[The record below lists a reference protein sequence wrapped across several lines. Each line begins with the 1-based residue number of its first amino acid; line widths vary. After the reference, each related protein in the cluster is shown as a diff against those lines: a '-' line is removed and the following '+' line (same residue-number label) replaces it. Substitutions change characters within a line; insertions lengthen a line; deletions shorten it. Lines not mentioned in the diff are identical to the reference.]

1 MYARLPGDSKIWVDP
16 STLAKV
22 LCLIGYAFTWLV
34 ICAAFVVGIRGHSIS
49 IRAFYFSEYERHA
62 YNIGVNLLTTVCN
75 ETMGYIHTVSLRW
88 ALFNEG
94 KLEFNSNLRL
104 WSHARSSPANSRIAN
119 LICFLGV
126 VVSYS
131 SGSIWLMQYDKDDN
145 VSGKQ
150 GCQAIVVPQACIA
163 YGIGLLM
170 QAIVVSFSIPSALRA
185 PTFSCSPLDTAAA
198 TVVHGMLQRRPGRCM
213 MGLDQ
218 HKVAATPSRAVK
230 RQKSLSTSHRAVQG
244 VVYAAWAFVLLAI
257 AWLAINAALVGHYPI
272 GSIKAGFF
280 KGTLNIKP
288 SSFNIYRGRWIPEW
302 AVVSE
307 SESDRFSPLVFAWV
321 FSFVTALQIPLTLMT
336 HLGELVVNS
345 HRDESTWRKAA
356 RQEGLRR
363 ESANP
368 IAAIITSG
376 SALALFSFKAV
387 IHAQFSDAV
396 SIVFREF
403 ITMRTSGILGLA
415 IGSALLSV
423 FLTVLSIYGRKGPQP
438 STFGHLQTLV
448 DLIDEWPEKGNQQMY
463 WGHKTGGAVTP
474 MKEEEY
480 NFAGISI
487 TPPAQNIRI
496 GELYS

>member
-1 MYARLPGDSKIWVDP
+1 MMYARLPGDSKIWVDP

-22 LCLIGYAFTWLV
+22 FCLIGYAFTWLV
-34 ICAAFVVGIRGHSIS
+34 ICAAFVFGIGGHSMSSRI
-49 IRAFYFSEYERHA
+49 FTFSEIERHVLS
-62 YNIGVNLLTTVCN
+62 IGVSLLTTACN

-88 ALFNEG
+88 ALFNDG

-104 WSHARSSPANSRIAN
+104 WSHAPSSPANSRIAN

-131 SGSIWLMQYDKDDN
+131 SGSIWLMRYGTTDTGQESD
-145 VSGKQ
+145 Q
-150 GCQAIVVPQACIA
+150 TIVVPQACIA

-170 QAIVVSFSIPSALRA
+170 QAIVVGFSIPSALRA

-218 HKVAATPSRAVK
+218 RKATATPSRAVK
-230 RQKSLSTSHRAVQG
+230 HQKSLFASHRAVRY
-244 VVYAAWAFVLLAI
+244 VLFAAWTFVLLAI
-257 AWLAINAALVGHYPI
+257 AWLAINSVLVANGTN
-272 GSIKAGFF
+272 GSRGSGFF
-280 KGTLNIKP
+280 EGTLNMQRRRLSGELIGMT
-288 SSFNIYRGRWIPEW
+288 FQRRWT
-302 AVVSE
+302 A
-307 SESDRFSPLVFAWV
+307 ESDRLPLGVFAWV
-321 FSFVTALQIPLTLMT
+321 FSFVTGLQIPLTLMT
-336 HLGELVVNS
+336 HLAELVVNS
-345 HRDESTWRKAA
+345 CRDESTWRQASGKK
-356 RQEGLRR
+356 GLQRK
-363 ESANP
+363 SANP
-368 IAAIITSG
+368 IVAIMTSA
-376 SALALFSFKAV
+376 SALALFLFKAQ
-387 IHAQFSDAV
+387 IHVQYSNAM
-396 SIVFREF
+396 SIVFHDLVT
-403 ITMRTSGILGLA
+403 IRTVGILGLA
-415 IGSALLSV
+415 IGAALLSV

-474 MKEEEY
+474 MKEEDY

-487 TPPAQNIRI
+487 TPPAQNVRI